1 MVSTG
6 QIAGYFTAESAASL
20 AAVLRS
26 GPLPFP
32 VQEVPSATGTPAPA
46 TATPIADQVPSP
58 MPPGWTS
65 SVEISSPWVTVP
77 APQPG
82 ATFLV
87 YVVVYGDTM
96 DAISAGFNVSLD
108 SLVAANPGLD
118 IGGILRVGRQLNIPA
133 P

>member
-32 VQEVPSATGTPAPA
+32 VQEVPSA